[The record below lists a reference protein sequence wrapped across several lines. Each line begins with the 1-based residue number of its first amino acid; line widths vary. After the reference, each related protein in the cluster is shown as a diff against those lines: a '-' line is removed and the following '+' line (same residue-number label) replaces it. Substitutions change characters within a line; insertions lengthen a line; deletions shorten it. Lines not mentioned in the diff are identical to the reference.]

1 LIGKIIRYLWRH
13 EKRRRLPAHMVQPYR
28 IQDATLQQRLVM
40 RAARAADPFEAQRLI
55 DKDGFVAASQP
66 KSIPAP
72 NITEK
77 LRAVG
82 VRLIGAQ
89 WVNPYHRHYHAYE
102 RDKKHFSPQIPLQLR
117 QRRKDSQ

>member
-1 LIGKIIRYLWRH
+1 MIGKIIRYLWRH
-13 EKRRRLPAHMVQPYR
+13 EQRRRLPAHMVQPYR

-55 DKDGFVAASQP
+55 DEIGFAAASQP
-66 KSIPAP
+66 KPIPAP
-72 NITEK
+72 NIAEK

-89 WVNPYHRHYHAYE
+89 WGNPYHRHYHAYE
-102 RDKKHFSPQIPLQLR
+102 RDKILFSPQLPLHFR
-117 QRRKDSQ
+117 QRR